1 VRILYDTAWKAPG
14 QAVTDAGNSGW
25 QRGLDWTV
33 SPRGLYRAPA
43 LVPLSRDHHE
53 ALIQALWLKRRAG
66 RPPAALGFL
75 EFHRAELEGHMADE
89 EDVVLPAAE
98 SVDPAGAA
106 RIRREHGEIRGLA
119 GALEAALLAGEQI
132 AATMEDLA
140 RLLHDHV
147 RYEERV
153 FFMGVQA
160 ALPGDALESMG
171 AALEAHRAARGV
183 AAFCRIPAR

>member
-1 VRILYDTAWKAPG
+1 
-14 QAVTDAGNSGW
+14 
-25 QRGLDWTV
+25 V

-53 ALIQALWLKRRAG
+53 ALVQALLLRRSAG
-66 RPPAALGFL
+66 RPAAALAFL
-75 EFHRAELEGHMADE
+75 DFHRAELEGHMADE

-98 SVDPAGAA
+98 TVDPLGTA
-106 RIRREHGEIRGLA
+106 RIREEHGEIRGLA
-119 GALEAALLAGEQI
+119 TALAAAVKAGEEI
-132 AATMEDLA
+132 AATMESLS

-153 FFMGVQA
+153 FFMGLQE

-183 AAFCRIPAR
+183 AAFCRVRSPQP

>member
-1 VRILYDTAWKAPG
+1 M
-14 QAVTDAGNSGW
+14 S
-25 QRGLDWTV
+25 
-33 SPRGLYRAPA
+33 SRGLYRAPA

-53 ALIQALWLKRRAG
+53 ALIQALWLGRAAG
-66 RPPAALGFL
+66 RPDAARAFL

-98 SVDPAGAA
+98 AVDPAGAA
-106 RIRREHGEIRGLA
+106 RIRQEHGEMRGLVA
-119 GALEAALLAGEQI
+119 TLAAAVEAGEEI
-132 AATMEDLA
+132 AATMQGLS

-153 FFMGVQA
+153 FFMGLQS

-183 AAFCRIPAR
+183 AAFCRVRSPQA

>member
-1 VRILYDTAWKAPG
+1 MRNLYSNAGEGRG
-14 QAVTDAGNSGW
+14 QAASGSGKPVP

-33 SPRGLYRAPA
+33 SPSGLFRAPS

-53 ALIQALWLKRRAG
+53 ALVQVLRLRRGAG
-66 RPPAALGFL
+66 RPTAAREFL
-75 EFHRAELEGHMADE
+75 DFHRAELEGHMADE
-89 EDVVLPAAE
+89 EVVVLPAAE
-98 SVDPAGAA
+98 PFDPTGAE
-106 RIRREHGEIRGLA
+106 RIRREHVELRRLA
-119 GALEAALLAGEQI
+119 AALEASLLAGEDV
-132 AATMEDLA
+132 AGTMEDIA

-160 ALPGDALESMG
+160 ALSEEALHAMG

-183 AAFCRIPAR
+183 TAFCRIPSR